1 MEVELGNIYYVKT
14 SDDKDEIIHPYVVYE
29 KIREEE
35 YAICMISTNM
45 KKAYWPGNIII
56 EKEESGLPK
65 RSIVVVSKS
74 GIIKKDKLENA
85 IGRIG
90 KERLL
95 EVIKEITNLDNRIWT
110 SPVLVDRK
118 LSNFPFHH
126 HWGLKAVP

>member
-95 EVIKEITNLDNRIWT
+95 EVIKEITNLDNRIERRI
-110 SPVLVDRK
+110 SK
-118 LSNFPFHH
+118 
-126 HWGLKAVP
+126 G